1 MKMGLLKN
9 NRKGGIILNENILEM
24 RKISKVFP
32 GVKALDNVDFTVKKG
47 EVHCLVGANGAG
59 KSTLMKILSGAY
71 TEDSGEIFFNGKV
84 LKSHGIQE
92 RKKAGISIIY
102 QELSLFNEL
111 TVAENVYVNN
121 YPKTAGGAVDWNRM
135 YEDTQKLADSLNIK
149 INARAKISS
158 LNIGQRQLTEI
169 MKALACEAKLIV
181 MDEPSST
188 LSQSEFEILV
198 KVIKDLKEKG
208 ITIIYISHHLEE
220 LFIVGNRITVL
231 KDGKFVVCKEVNELN
246 ENTLVEYMTGI
257 KISQIETEEKENHRV
272 SEEVVLELKNMCN
285 YKVSNINLTLH
296 KGEVIGLYG
305 LVGSG
310 RTEILQSLFGIEVAT
325 SGEIRIKGKKVKI
338 KNTQDAISYG
348 IGLAPEN
355 RKTQGLV
362 LMLPVWENMSM
373 VAISKFKEGGRIK
386 YKSINKEC
394 QKYKEK
400 LDVKTP
406 SIQTVTQNLSGGN
419 QQKVILAKWL
429 MKDCDILLL
438 DEPTQGIDVIAK
450 EEIYKLVREM
460 TSKGKSVIVVSS
472 ELQELLRICDNI
484 HVMYDGKQIMCSNKS
499 NFNSDHILHAS
510 VVGRIG

>member
-1 MKMGLLKN
+1 MG
-9 NRKGGIILNENILEM
+9 ENILEM
-24 RKISKVFP
+24 RKISKIFP
-32 GVKALDNVDFTVKKG
+32 GVKALDNVDLTVERG
-47 EVHCLVGANGAG
+47 EVHCLIGANGAG

-84 LKSHGIQE
+84 LKPHGTQE
-92 RKKAGISIIY
+92 RKKVGISIIY

-111 TVAENVYVNN
+111 TVAENVYINN
-121 YPKTAGGAVDWNRM
+121 YPKAAAGAVDWNRM
-135 YEDTQKLADSLNIK
+135 YENTQKLADSLNIK
-149 INARAKISS
+149 INAKSKISS

-169 MKALACEAKLIV
+169 MKAIACEAKLIV

-198 KVIKDLKEKG
+198 KVIKDLKKKG

-220 LFIVGNRITVL
+220 LFIVGDRITIL
-231 KDGKFVVCKEVNELN
+231 RDGKFVVCKGTNEMD
-246 ENTLVEYMTGI
+246 ENSLVENMTGI
-257 KISQIETEEKENHRV
+257 KISQIETEEKEMHKV
-272 SEEVVLELKNMCN
+272 SEEVVLELKDMSN

-296 KGEVIGLYG
+296 KGEILGLYG
-305 LVGSG
+305 LVGAG
-310 RTEILQSLFGIEVAT
+310 RTEILQSIFGLAAVT
-325 SGEIRIKGKKVKI
+325 GGEIHIKGKRVKI
-338 KNTQDAISYG
+338 KNTREAINYG

-362 LMLPVWENMSM
+362 LMLPVWENISM
-373 VAISKFKEGGRIK
+373 VAISKFKGRGGIK

-406 SIQTVTQNLSGGN
+406 SIQTVTRNLSGGN
-419 QQKVILAKWL
+419 QQKLILAKWL

-438 DEPTQGIDVIAK
+438 DEPTQGIDVIVK
-450 EEIYKLVREM
+450 EEIYKLIREM
-460 TSKGKSVIVVSS
+460 TDMGKSVIVVSS

-484 HVMYDGKQIMCSNKS
+484 HVIYDGKQIMCSNKA
-499 NFNSDHILHAS
+499 NYNSDHILHAS